1 MKLRTK
7 SIITLVAMLLSGI
20 GAFAADGTGGQQWTL
35 TYLLDGEASTEA
47 NAGTVVGTISGS
59 TATLTVTPAEGN
71 YITKDQITVVR
82 TIAGDYAHT
91 RSAEISSPV
100 EITATSQTAD
110 PSGKTTYTFD
120 ASDPNFNYEVTANF
134 QSRIDVADALILLPE
149 DAVFEYKGG
158 EAIEP
163 EISVTYNGVDLTA
176 DKEYTVSYSNNNNAG
191 QGVVTITGVGMYKG
205 TLSEEFT
212 IGKASVEIRFETA
225 AGAEATELETTFGT
239 TFTEPVLKLNPA
251 GAIEVTYSVNDE
263 SVATINPST
272 GKLTILKPGTVVVTA
287 AAKENYTNKEGS
299 NYEADPTSTQASYS
313 LTINKATP
321 TLAFSKETATATMGQ
336 AFTAPTLNNPNSLA
350 VTYSSSKETVATIS
364 EEGVVTIVGEGQR
377 PAIH

>member
-134 QSRIDVADALILLPE
+134 QSRIDVADAQILLPV
-149 DAVFEYKGG
+149 DAVFEYNS

-163 EISVTYNGVDLTA
+163 AISVTYADEALTA
-176 DKEYTVSYSNNNNAG
+176 DQDYTVAYANNVNAG
-191 QGVVTITGVGMYKG
+191 IAEITITG
-205 TLSEEFT
+205 
-212 IGKASVEIRFETA
+212 IGKYKNTKTTNFDIQQANVSFWFETSDGQEAKELTTTYGATFTKPVLKMSETA
-225 AGAEATELETTFGT
+225 AADVIG
-239 TFTEPVLKLNPA
+239 V
-251 GAIEVTYSVNDE
+251 VYSVDNE
-263 SVATINPST
+263 EVATINATT
-272 GKLTILKPGTVVVTA
+272 GELTILKAGTVVVTA
-287 AAKENYTNKEGS
+287 AAAEDYTNKEGS
-299 NYEADPTSTQASYS
+299 NYKADPTNTKASYS
-313 LTINKATP
+313 LTINSATP
-321 TLAFSKETATATMGQ
+321 TLQFSKETAGQ
-336 AFTAPTLNNPNSLA
+336 SLRL
-350 VTYSSSKETVATIS
+350 
-364 EEGVVTIVGEGQR
+364 Q
-377 PAIH
+377 H